1 MSRTRTASG
10 FTLIELMIVI
20 AVIAI
25 IATIGYPAYT
35 DQVRKARR
43 TEAKAFLMAAAARQE
58 REFTNNGAYT
68 GNMTTLGYANNPQL
82 TEDGWYSV
90 AAVSNPVT
98 TFTLTATPQNAQAS
112 DPCGNFTLNQ
122 AGVRGVTGTLTVAD
136 CW

>member
-1 MSRTRTASG
+1 MSTSRTASG

-90 AAVSNPVT
+90 AAAAAAT
-98 TFTLTATPQNAQAS
+98 TFTLTATPQGAQAS

>member
-1 MSRTRTASG
+1 MSRTKTASG
-10 FTLIELMIVI
+10 FTLIELMIVV

-68 GNMTTLGYANNPQL
+68 GNMTVLGYANNPEL
-82 TEDGWYSV
+82 TEDGWYSI
-90 AAVSNPVT
+90 AAAAAAT
-98 TFTLTATPQNAQAS
+98 TFTLTATPQGAQAA
-112 DPCGNFTLNQ
+112 DGCGNFTLTQ
-122 AGVRGVTGTLTVAD
+122 AGVRGVSGTLTVAD